1 MSRKLSNNI
10 LEVMNRKVRPA
21 TLDQLKKRGL
31 KRVSLLDLSD
41 LNVMIKEAVVNTLG
55 EMGIALRPRE
65 LKIQSDRVRE
75 EFYNIT
81 RQRDDLQELVESLK
95 SEVSELKKNRGRLV
109 ARVESDKT
117 RLEKEEK
124 RTITVESMP
133 LSAERIEAVKQGISE
148 RLADLFAESGM
159 GVGLR
164 ERTVALTLEL
174 IGEERQKAY
183 DEAVIS
189 QSDRV
194 TQLKRRI
201 NKLVSKL
208 DETEAI
214 LAAVESGQDIDLG
227 VASIYK
233 SVQGL
238 KGGANFFEEKQEALK
253 KIFDLNVELKKLMG
267 DT

>member
-1 MSRKLSNNI
+1 MSKKLSNNI
-10 LEVMNRKVRPA
+10 LQAMNKKVRPA

-65 LKIQSDRVRE
+65 LKTQSDRVRE
-75 EFYNIT
+75 EFFNIT
-81 RQRDDLQELVESLK
+81 SQRDDLQELVERLK
-95 SEVSELKKNRGRLV
+95 SEVSELKKNRGRLA
-109 ARVESDKT
+109 ARVETDRT
-117 RLEKEEK
+117 RLQKEEK
-124 RTITVESMP
+124 RQITVESMP
-133 LSAERIEAVKQGISE
+133 LSAERIEAVKLSISK
-148 RLADLFAESGM
+148 RLAELFTESGM

-164 ERTVALTLEL
+164 ERAVALTLEL

-183 DEAVIS
+183 DEAVVS
-189 QSDRV
+189 QSERV
-194 TQLKRRI
+194 TQLKRRV

-214 LAAVESGQDIDLG
+214 LAAVEAGEDIDLG

-238 KGGANFFEEKQEALK
+238 KGGVNFYDEKQDALK
-253 KIFDLNVELKKLMG
+253 KIFDLNVELKKLME

>member
-1 MSRKLSNNI
+1 
-10 LEVMNRKVRPA
+10 
-21 TLDQLKKRGL
+21 
-31 KRVSLLDLSD
+31 
-41 LNVMIKEAVVNTLG
+41 MIKEAVVSTLG

-65 LKIQSDRVRE
+65 LKTQSDRVRE
-75 EFYNIT
+75 EFFNIT
-81 RQRDDLQELVESLK
+81 RQRDDLQELVERLK
-95 SEVSELKKNRGRLV
+95 GEVTELKKNRGRLV
-109 ARVESDKT
+109 ERVKTDKT

-124 RTITVESMP
+124 RKITVESMP
-133 LSAERIEAVKQGISE
+133 LSAERIEAVKESIAE
-148 RLADLFAESGM
+148 RLAELFAESGM

-164 ERTVALTLEL
+164 ERAVSVTLEL

-183 DEAVIS
+183 DEALVA
-189 QSDRV
+189 QADRV

-201 NKLVSKL
+201 SKLVSKL

-214 LAAVESGQDIDLG
+214 LASVEAGEDIDLG

-238 KGGANFFEEKQEALK
+238 KKGVNFFDEKQEALK
-253 KIFDLNVELKKLMG
+253 QIFDLNVELKKLMG